1 MDFRKT
7 KEYTPNKEKNVTEV
21 VNDPNHEY
29 MFYDIKSD
37 IEKITN
43 FKRVLINSWLE
54 SDSLTFYKLIASDDK
69 WFYKSGLY
77 TSGSLLFELALIRTK
92 LNSDETK
99 AFIKSFILDNNASHY
114 KIVKED
120 NEVHYIYTPSTIDKN
135 GKTYIVK
142 PVIEIVESLYSLI
155 MLMNRKFDLITNI
168 KDVNTFKDYFKVS
181 DVPYAVKN
189 EYYLEGKLKNGEITV
204 EEYKSLLSSYQ
215 TEEKVVKILKKN

>member
-69 WFYKSGLY
+69 WFYKNGLY
-77 TSGSLLFELALIRTK
+77 NNTEKLFELALIKTK
-92 LNSDETK
+92 LDSDETK